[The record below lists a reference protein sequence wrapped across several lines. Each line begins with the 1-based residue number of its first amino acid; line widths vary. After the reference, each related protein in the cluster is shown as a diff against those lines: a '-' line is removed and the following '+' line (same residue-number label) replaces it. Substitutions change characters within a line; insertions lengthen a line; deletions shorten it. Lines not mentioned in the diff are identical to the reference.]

1 MEATTDALYTVWSS
15 KSLPPVV
22 FSLGLFMH
30 LIGRNDIV
38 RVLLVLILLFVMLN
52 NVLNNVQNGRVRLQA
67 YCVDHVL
74 LYVVCVILLD
84 R

>member
-1 MEATTDALYTVWSS
+1 
-15 KSLPPVV
+15 
-22 FSLGLFMH
+22 MH